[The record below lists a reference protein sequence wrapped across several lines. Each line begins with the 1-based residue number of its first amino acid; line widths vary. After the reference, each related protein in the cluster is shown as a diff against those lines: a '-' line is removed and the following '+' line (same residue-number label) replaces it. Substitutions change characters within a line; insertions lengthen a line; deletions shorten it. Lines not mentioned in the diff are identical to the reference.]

1 MVGHLGAG
9 LLLDEGE
16 KNFTDSDRAEEN
28 SKPKYF
34 FGLRIG
40 FKVGNFK
47 GLD

>member
-1 MVGHLGAG
+1 MVGHLRAG
-9 LLLDEGE
+9 LLLDEGKE
-16 KNFTDSDRAEEN
+16 VLPDSDRAEEN